1 MNTNIVI
8 QIEPFQNFQQLK
20 DSRDIKLAKSFDKL
34 AEYKLNLE
42 ENSIISYIE
51 KSEFFR
57 NLIKKE
63 LNFDSRKYTEFIQVS
78 IEILDSENLKAQLK
92 DIKESLR

>member
-8 QIEPFQNFQQLK
+8 QIEPFQNFQCLK
-20 DSRDIKLAKSFDKL
+20 DSRDIKLAKNFDKL
-34 AEYKLNLE
+34 SEYKLNLE

-78 IEILDSENLKAQLK
+78 IEILDFENLKVQLK
-92 DIKESLR
+92 DIKESLK

>member
-20 DSRDIKLAKSFDKL
+20 DSRDIKLAKNFDKL
-34 AEYKLNLE
+34 SQYKLNLE

-63 LNFDSRKYTEFIQVS
+63 LNFDLRKYTEFIQVS
-78 IEILDSENLKAQLK
+78 IEILDSENLKVQLK